1 MLGNYL
7 QQTTSADDISDAF
20 FSWRFKGS
28 WTAPRSNMHTYNF
41 ESNFLQWLEE
51 KELVPAQKFV
61 ILCSL
66 LSVLSREPVI
76 CDVVLVGNVAH
87 NSSTEIEQNE
97 IPAILKLIHRNARKW
112 SSFSILS
119 IILSDWF
126 YFRWHAVHQNEIH
139 TFEKWIQNVKI
150 SF

>member
-1 MLGNYL
+1 
-7 QQTTSADDISDAF
+7 
-20 FSWRFKGS
+20 
-28 WTAPRSNMHTYNF
+28 MHTYNF

-87 NSSTEIEQNE
+87 NSSTEIEQEE
-97 IPAILKLIHRNARKW
+97 IPAILKLIHRNA
-112 SSFSILS
+112 
-119 IILSDWF
+119 
-126 YFRWHAVHQNEIH
+126 
-139 TFEKWIQNVKI
+139 
-150 SF
+150 